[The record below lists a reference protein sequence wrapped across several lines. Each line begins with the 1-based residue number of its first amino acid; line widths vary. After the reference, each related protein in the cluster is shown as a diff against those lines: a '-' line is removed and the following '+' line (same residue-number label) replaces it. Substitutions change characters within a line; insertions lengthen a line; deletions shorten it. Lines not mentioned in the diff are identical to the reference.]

1 MNVKDSIISCLQ
13 EGKKSIPQS
22 VYAMLMCIA
31 GKIDDGC
38 ENKPECGGAFDD
50 LFTFTQD
57 DSQIEIKSKSNL
69 VIIDSA
75 WTALRLEGEPVAP
88 FTSMGILNDIAPRKY
103 AWTNYSYITQAN
115 VEYGVDL
122 VIYWGNGD
130 GTGLC
135 RTTHSAYF
143 TPAGGS

>member
-13 EGKKSIPQS
+13 EGKRSIPQS

-31 GKIDDGC
+31 SKIDDGC
-38 ENKPECGGAFDD
+38 ENKPECGGMFDD
-50 LFTFTQD
+50 LFTFTAE
-57 DSQIEIKSKSNL
+57 DSQLTIRSKSDN

-75 WTALRLEGEPVAP
+75 WIQLKEGETELAP
-88 FTSMGILNDIAPRKY
+88 NTSMGILNDIPPRVY
-103 AWTNYSYITQAN
+103 AWTNYAYITE
-115 VEYGVDL
+115 VGPEYTVNIT
-122 VIYWGNGD
+122 IYWGNGD

-143 TPAGGS
+143 TQAGGS